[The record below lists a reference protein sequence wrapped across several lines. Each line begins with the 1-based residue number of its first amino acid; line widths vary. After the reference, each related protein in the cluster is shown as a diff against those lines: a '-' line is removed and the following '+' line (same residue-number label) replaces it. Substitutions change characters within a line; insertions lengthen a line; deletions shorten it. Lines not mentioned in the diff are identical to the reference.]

1 MLHCFDTG
9 LLTSLP
15 MTFSMLFGCWR
26 GKNEIVESLD
36 NVVTKPEI
44 TKSNHSKTQVK
55 IMLKHNVCV
64 ERLSFQLQGSIAV
77 RLKQGCE
84 LDLLCFCK
92 VGSPSLEQW
101 LQRLN
106 YQCPDPKEAFPQ
118 TQERTT
124 KSDSSTIVAFLLVS
138 KPLLL

>member
-1 MLHCFDTG
+1 MIQTKVNNVSWGKTKLKMLHCFDTG

-44 TKSNHSKTQVK
+44 TKSNHRKTQVK

-77 RLKQGCE
+77 RLKQG
-84 LDLLCFCK
+84 
-92 VGSPSLEQW
+92 
-101 LQRLN
+101 
-106 YQCPDPKEAFPQ
+106 
-118 TQERTT
+118 
-124 KSDSSTIVAFLLVS
+124 
-138 KPLLL
+138 